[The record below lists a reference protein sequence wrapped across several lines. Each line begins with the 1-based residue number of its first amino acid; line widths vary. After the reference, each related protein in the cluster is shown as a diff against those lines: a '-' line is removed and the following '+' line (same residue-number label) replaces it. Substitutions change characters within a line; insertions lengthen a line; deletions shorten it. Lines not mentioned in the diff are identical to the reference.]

1 MKQYIKES
9 YKIMD
14 MKFRIIATLS
24 GEKLRVTAE
33 IM

>member
-9 YKIMD
+9 NKIMD

-24 GEKLRVTAE
+24 GERLRVIEE